1 MINLIKNEIIK
12 IFKKKAIYITLAIT
26 LIFIIG
32 ANALCKYGDLFSFNT
47 YSNNYKIYLETELQ
61 NLDYKKVSD
70 NAQYI
75 MIKTDLD
82 VVNLQEKYEE
92 DSWQY
97 QIVNEKMYQTIKTY
111 NECKYALE
119 PNEESLEVAEKE
131 YNRYLELLESDDWK
145 YFAKEDLE
153 QVKAQI
159 AKLEEDKGKAI
170 DLVEQDML
178 EGELYEQNLQKQIL
192 EWRLEKDISYTD
204 ERSYLLNRY
213 KSNQLDI
220 QAYENNNEDKTYSDK
235 LQYQDELK
243 EANISR
249 YAIEHDIKMSMGND
263 FKGLLEDFFSNFELF
278 IIVIIVMIAGS
289 IVSEEFNKGTI
300 KLLLVKPYSRTKIL
314 LSKYITVLLTII
326 FTTITVIAMQTIVG
340 GLFFGFDDLKV
351 PTLAYNFITNSVM
364 EMNIF
369 SYLGIVL
376 LHKLPQ
382 YILIATIAFSFS
394 TATNTPVA
402 IVISLLG
409 YMSTTII
416 NAFVREFNIV
426 FMKFFITPNWD
437 LTKYLFGQL
446 PEFEFV
452 NFNFSIAIC
461 VIYLIL
467 MIIPTFIVFK
477 RRNIKNV

>member
-1 MINLIKNEIIK
+1 MINLIKNEITK
-12 IFKKKAIYITLAIT
+12 IFKKKAIYITLIIT

-32 ANALCKYGDLFSFNT
+32 ANAICKYGDLFNSST

-61 NLDYKKVSD
+61 KLDPKKVSD

-82 VVNLQEKYEE
+82 VMNLQEKYGE

-97 QIVNEKMYQTIKTY
+97 EIVNEKLYQTIKTY

-119 PNEESLEVAEKE
+119 SNEESLRVAEKE
-131 YNRYLELLESDDWK
+131 YNRYLNLLESDDWK

-153 QVKAQI
+153 QVKVQI
-159 AKLEEDKGKAI
+159 SILEEDKKNAI
-170 DLVEQDML
+170 DLVEQNDL
-178 EGELYEQNLQKQIL
+178 ERRLYEQNMQKQIL

-204 ERSYLLNRY
+204 DRSYLLNKY
-213 KSNQLDI
+213 QSNQLNVN
-220 QAYENNNEDKTYSDK
+220 AYENDNGDKTYSEK
-235 LQYQDELK
+235 LQYQNALE
-243 EANISR
+243 EANLSR
-249 YAIEHDIKMSMGND
+249 YAIEHNIKMGLGND

-278 IIVIIVMIAGS
+278 IIVIIVMVAGS

-300 KLLLVKPYSRTKIL
+300 KLLLVRPYSRAKIL
-314 LSKYITVLLTII
+314 LAKYITVLLTII
-326 FTTITVIAMQTIVG
+326 FTTVTIIAMQTIVG
-340 GLFFGFDDLKV
+340 GLFFGFEDLKV
-351 PTLAYNFITNSVM
+351 PTLAYNFVTNSVM
-364 EMNIF
+364 EMNVF

-382 YILIATIAFSFS
+382 YALIATIAFSFS

-416 NAFVREFNIV
+416 NTFVKQLNIV

-437 LTKYLFGQL
+437 LTEYLFGRL

-452 NFNFSIAIC
+452 NFNFSVAIC
-461 VIYLIL
+461 VVYLIL

-477 RRNIKNV
+477 KKNIKNV

>member
-1 MINLIKNEIIK
+1 M
-12 IFKKKAIYITLAIT
+12 
-26 LIFIIG
+26 
-32 ANALCKYGDLFSFNT
+32 
-47 YSNNYKIYLETELQ
+47 
-61 NLDYKKVSD
+61 
-70 NAQYI
+70 
-75 MIKTDLD
+75 
-82 VVNLQEKYEE
+82 
-92 DSWQY
+92 
-97 QIVNEKMYQTIKTY
+97 
-111 NECKYALE
+111 
-119 PNEESLEVAEKE
+119 
-131 YNRYLELLESDDWK
+131 
-145 YFAKEDLE
+145 
-153 QVKAQI
+153 
-159 AKLEEDKGKAI
+159 
-170 DLVEQDML
+170 
-178 EGELYEQNLQKQIL
+178 

-235 LQYQDELK
+235 LQYQDALK

-426 FMKFFITPNWD
+426 FMKFFITPNCD
-437 LTKYLFGQL
+437 LTK
-446 PEFEFV
+446 
-452 NFNFSIAIC
+452 
-461 VIYLIL
+461 
-467 MIIPTFIVFK
+467 
-477 RRNIKNV
+477 